1 MTLAAEAKS
10 RIPRRARKARRGT
23 PARRECGFWRRRGE
37 AMVKLFFLFFLK
49 REERREVVEV
59 GRERGRKKKGAS
71 ERAFRREDFESIPFD
86 VGLLNLFLCFS
97 RGKFAIV
104 IYKYKQS
111 E

>member
-1 MTLAAEAKS
+1 
-10 RIPRRARKARRGT
+10 
-23 PARRECGFWRRRGE
+23 
-37 AMVKLFFLFFLK
+37 MVKLFFLFFLK